1 MRITYSYQGK
11 EQIFER
17 DTSQVIAGRPSQ
29 AIAVDLDLR
38 PDQAVSRPH
47 ARIWVDGGKYWIE
60 DLNSLRGTLIGAENI
75 KGKGR
80 RQLSP
85 GDIVRIGD
93 TTLRVHI
100 PSETSADHTAPLAAA
115 APTRPPLE
123 IAAALDASMAPFM
136 TVETPTPETARR
148 LALLYELPFHFAA
161 EKGLDR
167 LLQTIVERLVEVIPD
182 AARGAVLLRDR
193 GTDTLLLKAYVS
205 PGQPAVSETLAR
217 RAMTEGKGFI
227 WRRREG
233 ADVGVTILQNRIET
247 GMYAPVLWQGEALGV
262 ICVDNPERD
271 STFTDGDWHLML
283 AVAQYAAL
291 ALANHQLQEKLR
303 RETELKAALLR
314 QFSPKVAERLM
325 GQHGRP
331 RLASQRGEVTIL
343 CSDVRGFTRLSQGME
358 PDDVVEMLNAY
369 LAQLTPV
376 IFKWDGTVDKYAGDS
391 ILAVFGSPEPDPKH
405 VEKAVQAAVE
415 MQAALGVL
423 NTGRKARGQVTFG
436 IGIGVHCGE
445 VVHGFIG
452 PPERRDFTIIGDAV
466 NRASRYCD
474 GAKVGEVLISP
485 EVHSRVWKVVQA
497 QPTTITTKHEGALP
511 AFRVTGFQH
520 PIPS

>member
-1 MRITYSYQGK
+1 MRLTYSYQGT
-11 EQIFER
+11 EQVFDR
-17 DTSQVIAGRPSQ
+17 DTTQVIAGRPSQ

-47 ARIWVDGGKYWIE
+47 ARIWVEGGKYWIE
-60 DLNSLRGTLIGAENI
+60 DLNSLRGTLIGEENI
-75 KGKGR
+75 QGKGR
-80 RQLSP
+80 RQLHP
-85 GDIVRIGD
+85 GDTVRIGD
-93 TTLRVHI
+93 TILRVQI
-100 PSETSADHTAPLAAA
+100 PLEGTADHATPLALA

-123 IAAALDASMAPFM
+123 IAAALDASLPPSM
-136 TVETPTPETARR
+136 TVETPTPEMARR

-182 AARGAVLLRDR
+182 AARGAVLLRDH

-217 RAMTEGKGFI
+217 RAMAEGKGFI

-233 ADVGVTILQNRIET
+233 TEVGVTILQNRIET
-247 GMYAPVLWQGEALGV
+247 GMYAPLLWQGEALGV

-271 STFTDGDWHLML
+271 STFTDGDWRLML
-283 AVAQYAAL
+283 AVAQYATMAL
-291 ALANHQLQEKLR
+291 SNHQLQEKLH
-303 RETELKAALLR
+303 RESEIKTTLLR

-325 GQHGRP
+325 GQHGRQ

-343 CSDVRGFTRLSQGME
+343 CSDIRGFTRLSQGMG

-376 IFKWDGTVDKYAGDS
+376 LFKYDGTVDKYAGDS
-391 ILAVFGSPEPDPKH
+391 ILAIFGSPEPDPKH

-415 MQAALGVL
+415 MQAAMGTL
-423 NTGRKARGQVTFG
+423 NAVRKARGQITFG
-436 IGIGVHCGE
+436 IGIGVHCGD

-452 PPERRDFTIIGDAV
+452 PPERRDFTVIGDAV

-474 GAKVGEVLISP
+474 GAKAGEVLISP
-485 EVHSRVWKVVQA
+485 AVHSRVWKVVQA
-497 QPTTITTKHEGALP
+497 EPTTILTKHEGALP
-511 AFRVTGFQH
+511 AFRVTGLQG
-520 PIPS
+520 